1 MEYILRSL
9 GGDRSLPYSCYS
21 VSSIRTFMHT
31 APCRNWV
38 YLWSAFSLP
47 LLPVVLEIPPSAPQP
62 PFPVNFSSTS
72 WLFQHFRRLCLS
84 SIDIHFPASEIVTLP
99 HTLFQENAGFR
110 RIAL

>member
-1 MEYILRSL
+1 MEYILCSL

-47 LLPVVLEIPPSAPQP
+47 LLPVVLEIPPSAPQS
-62 PFPVNFSSTS
+62 PFPVDFSSTS

-84 SIDIHFPASEIVTLP
+84 SIISISQPLKSCPFRIHSSKKMSASGE
-99 HTLFQENAGFR
+99 
-110 RIAL
+110 